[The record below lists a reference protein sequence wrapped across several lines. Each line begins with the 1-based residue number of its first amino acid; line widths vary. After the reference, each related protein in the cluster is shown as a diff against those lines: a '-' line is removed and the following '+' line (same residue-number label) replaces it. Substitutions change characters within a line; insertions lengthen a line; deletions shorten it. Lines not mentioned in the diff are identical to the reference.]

1 MGKYKLMVEI
11 ARNQKDVFI
20 ADWNTKKQAIGAI
33 KVTVAN
39 LEPFEYGFH
48 DDADKGR
55 YFVVC
60 DDKIIYKSKWYEI
73 PR

>member
-1 MGKYKLMVEI
+1 MLEI

-20 ADWNTKKQAIGAI
+20 AEWGTKKQAIGAI
-33 KVTVAN
+33 KVSVAY

-48 DDADKGR
+48 NDEDKGR
-55 YFVVC
+55 YYVVY

>member
-1 MGKYKLMVEI
+1 MAEYKVMLEI
-11 ARNQKDVFI
+11 ARNQKDELIKV
-20 ADWNTKKQAIGAI
+20 WNNKEQAIGNVQIIA
-33 KVTVAN
+33 AY
-39 LEPFEYGFH
+39 LESFEYGFH

-55 YFVVC
+55 YYVVC